1 MATMGK
7 YCKAYPI
14 QRFREFDNWSENEQG
29 YRNEETEAESADAES
44 EQTDRNFL
52 YLQENYVVT
61 HGIFKDEH
69 IIFDNV
75 TEEWIEFCKN
85 TLKFE
90 IPNYS

>member
-14 QRFREFDNWSENEQG
+14 QRFQEFYNWSENDQG
-29 YRNEETEAESADAES
+29 YRKEETEAKSTDVGP
-44 EQTDRNFL
+44 EQVGRSFL
-52 YLQENYVVT
+52 YLQENYIVT
-61 HGIFKDEH
+61 DGIFIDEH

-75 TEEWIEFCKN
+75 TEEWVEFCRS

-90 IPNYS
+90 VPNYS

>member
-1 MATMGK
+1 MATMGQ

-14 QRFREFDNWSENEQG
+14 QRFQEFYNWSENEQG
-29 YRNEETEAESADAES
+29 YRKEKIEAKGSDTEQ
-44 EQTDRNFL
+44 EQPARSFL

-61 HGIFKDEH
+61 DGIFIDEH

-90 IPNYS
+90 TPNYS